1 MTNQVQTVVGLR
13 IGGQSFQSLLRESF
27 DNPGTNG
34 GAHIQSNVTG
44 ELQERRFTHLPEPK
58 LLPKRRGAVGGDEFL
73 LCILIHI
80 APVESRRLE
89 IEAMRWCSLRRVLEI
104 VLEESNKLIGERRL
118 DYILAVI
125 DAMDQYHIVCSH

>member
-34 GAHIQSNVTG
+34 GAHIQSNVTR

-80 APVESRRLE
+80 APVEGHRLE
-89 IEAMRWCSLRRVLEI
+89 IEAMRWCSARRILEI
-104 VLEESNKLIGERRL
+104 VLDQSNKRIGICRRDNL
-118 DYILAVI
+118 RTGI
-125 DAMDQYHIVCSH
+125 DAMDE